1 MSEQEFRER
10 MHLEGCLSQH
20 LTEQMWEHYGP
31 LNLGGE
37 AFEVVGAEDVP
48 GYDEEDSPVLIR
60 RKSDR
65 KVFEVEIEPAVLVA
79 HAPTGEV
86 PA

>member
-37 AFEVVGAEDVP
+37 AFEVSA
-48 GYDEEDSPVLIR
+48 R
-60 RKSDR
+60 RTCPATTR
-65 KVFEVEIEPAVLVA
+65 KT
-79 HAPTGEV
+79 HRS
-86 PA
+86 